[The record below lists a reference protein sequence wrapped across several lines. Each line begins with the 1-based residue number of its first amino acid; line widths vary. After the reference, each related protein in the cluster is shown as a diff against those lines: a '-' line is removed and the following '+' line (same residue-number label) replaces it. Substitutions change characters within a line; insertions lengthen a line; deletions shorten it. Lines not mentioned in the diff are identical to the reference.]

1 VRRRG
6 MSDGEAAG
14 EVWKVE
20 GEGVGEEEDGGV
32 LS

>member
-1 VRRRG
+1 

-14 EVWKVE
+14 EEWKGEVD
-20 GEGVGEEEDGGV
+20 GEGVGEEDDGGV